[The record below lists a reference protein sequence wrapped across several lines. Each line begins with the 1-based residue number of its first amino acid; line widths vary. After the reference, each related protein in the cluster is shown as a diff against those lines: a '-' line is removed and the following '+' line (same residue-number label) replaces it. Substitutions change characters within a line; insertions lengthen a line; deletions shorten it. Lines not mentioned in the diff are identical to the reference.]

1 MNPTPLNITV
11 QASLLQV
18 KEDLELGVTVAGL
31 REVYVDTVE
40 KVRSLLAKGASR
52 RQTGGTRL
60 NENSSRSHTI
70 FRIVIESRERVDRG
84 GEAGAAR
91 ISMLSFV
98 DLAGSERLSKSGA
111 EGTRA
116 EETAQ
121 INLRCVLK

>member
-1 MNPTPLNITV
+1 M
-11 QASLLQV
+11 

-31 REVYVDTVE
+31 REVHVDTVE

-121 INLRCVLK
+121 INLRCVS